1 MSRAVSC
8 SVHVGLLRYVSVA
21 VVRLGRREGAP
32 TDGCALVGGGV
43 FADLHLELFDN
54 LFGVVDDFVG
64 FFALCF

>member
-1 MSRAVSC
+1 M
-8 SVHVGLLRYVSVA
+8 HVGLLRYVSVA

-54 LFGVVDDFVG
+54 LFGVVDYFVG
-64 FFALCF
+64 FLTLGF